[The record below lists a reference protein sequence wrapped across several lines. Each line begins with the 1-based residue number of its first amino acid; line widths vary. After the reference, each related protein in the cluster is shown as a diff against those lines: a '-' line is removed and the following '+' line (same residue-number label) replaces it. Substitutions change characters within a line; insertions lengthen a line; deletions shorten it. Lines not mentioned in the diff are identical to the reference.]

1 MSSEQ
6 DTFDR
11 LRRADYN
18 VACAAYSAATI
29 YLRSG
34 ASLKERKELADPV
47 LSPLGWIVEDIFDEA
62 NKQRSLRTG
71 QLW

>member
-1 MSSEQ
+1 MNSEE

-18 VACAAYSAATI
+18 VACAAYSAAI
-29 YLRSG
+29 LYLRSG
-34 ASLKERKELADPV
+34 ASLEERKELADPV
-47 LSPLGWIVEDIFDEA
+47 LIPLGWIVEDIFIEA
-62 NKQRSLRTG
+62 RKQQSIYTG